1 MLSHK
6 SKKVVLIE
14 GAKPLSF
21 SKREN
26 FFNVIDVDIQS
37 GHDIR
42 GIIEISD
49 VSWIID
55 VDTTNLV
62 C

>member
-1 MLSHK
+1 M
-6 SKKVVLIE
+6 VLIE

-26 FFNVIDVDIQS
+26 FFKVIDVDIQS